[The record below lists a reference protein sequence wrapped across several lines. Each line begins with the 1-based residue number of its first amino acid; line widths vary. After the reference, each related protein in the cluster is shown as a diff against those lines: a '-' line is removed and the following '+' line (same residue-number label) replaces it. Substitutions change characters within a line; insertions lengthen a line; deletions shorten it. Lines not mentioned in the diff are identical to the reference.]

1 MNQTRNSQPQR
12 GGSNLFSRIF
22 VAGMIIL
29 ASIGLHS
36 IAWDLWQ
43 GEAVSTFERVLATS
57 FILVIVAALVYVI
70 IQRVEMRKTEKF
82 RREKW

>member
-1 MNQTRNSQPQR
+1 MNQTKNNQPQR
-12 GGSNLFSRIF
+12 GDSNLFSRIF

-43 GEAVSTFERVLATS
+43 GETVSTFERVLATG
-57 FILVIVAALVYVI
+57 FIIVIVAALVYVI
-70 IQRVEMRKTEKF
+70 IQRMEMRKTEKF

>member
-1 MNQTRNSQPQR
+1 MKTSPTQSRD
-12 GGSNLFSRIF
+12 SNLFSRIF

-43 GEAVSTFERVLATS
+43 GEAVSIFEQVLATS
-57 FILVIVAALVYVI
+57 FILVMVAALVYVI